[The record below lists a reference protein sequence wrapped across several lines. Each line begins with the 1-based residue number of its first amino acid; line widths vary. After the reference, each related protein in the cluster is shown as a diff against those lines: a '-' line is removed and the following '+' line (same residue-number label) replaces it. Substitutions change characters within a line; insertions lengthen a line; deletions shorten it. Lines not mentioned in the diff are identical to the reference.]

1 MALEK
6 NISLQQA
13 KNKVNANIIDQK
25 TVQNKLLP
33 SVSYNIGHYFSFG
46 KNIDPVTNI
55 FTYQSFSGGYT
66 SVNLQLQL
74 FDGFSRVNAVKQ
86 STYLIQSSEYAKKRK
101 ELEILSNITLT
112 YARVLFDKE
121 QLEAVKSNMASTY
134 KQIES
139 VNEKIKVG
147 RTTKYEAYIFN
158 ARLNTER
165 ANEVSIRN
173 DLSAGLQELKN
184 ILNLPSRDTI
194 DIAQVDTTF
203 INNIYAANVSA
214 NKLIEAALQNHPA
227 IQEAKMNEQAVRLG
241 EKIARSNFYPSL
253 SIGGN
258 VISNYNVDQT
268 NINGG
273 KVPVN
278 RQLNDNL
285 GQNIY
290 INLRIP
296 IFSQMEN
303 SNQVKKERINI
314 SNAQLSIQ
322 EAENTVTTNIMQLVN
337 DFNAAKQK
345 YTATLSSWQQ
355 NIYSY
360 SMYEEKYKLGLASS
374 LELLTSKDILNA
386 SASNYIQAKLELF
399 FKYKLLELVM
409 NYNNNKK
416 VQF

>member
-1 MALEK
+1 
-6 NISLQQA
+6 
-13 KNKVNANIIDQK
+13 
-25 TVQNKLLP
+25 
-33 SVSYNIGHYFSFG
+33 
-46 KNIDPVTNI
+46 
-55 FTYQSFSGGYT
+55 
-66 SVNLQLQL
+66 
-74 FDGFSRVNAVKQ
+74 
-86 STYLIQSSEYAKKRK
+86 
-101 ELEILSNITLT
+101 
-112 YARVLFDKE
+112 
-121 QLEAVKSNMASTY
+121 
-134 KQIES
+134 
-139 VNEKIKVG
+139 
-147 RTTKYEAYIFN
+147 
-158 ARLNTER
+158 
-165 ANEVSIRN
+165 
-173 DLSAGLQELKN
+173 
-184 ILNLPSRDTI
+184 
-194 DIAQVDTTF
+194 
-203 INNIYAANVSA
+203 
-214 NKLIEAALQNHPA
+214 
-227 IQEAKMNEQAVRLG
+227 MNEQAVRLG

-253 SIGGN
+253 TIGGN

-345 YTATLSSWQQ
+345 YTATLSSSQQ